1 VDLNVDVECASAR
14 FAEAWSFELSFS
26 AGKSEAVQVLQESS
40 CQLWLARSHDY
51 NHDHG
56 HGSEEEL
63 STIIGCD
70 I

>member
-1 VDLNVDVECASAR
+1 
-14 FAEAWSFELSFS
+14 
-26 AGKSEAVQVLQESS
+26 LQESS

-63 STIIGCD
+63 LAIIGCD